1 MYQTSVS
8 VQNILC
14 IRLGKGYKIRAEIT
28 SCRQFCSS
36 TLHKESPQQC
46 SSKLSFYWW
55 APGYPLAKHRVGIF
69 FNSSPLEKLH
79 CCSIE
84 RGHFPATVFVNNY
97 FMVYIELIPRGFLEA
112 PSFTPILEPD
122 QLGVSR
128 NHEVWQGKR
137 GLGNRV
143 ACLFNIS
150 FLFSKNGQ
158 NCKLISTRGKHFL
171 LVSPKFLLSNKLRK
185 FFCFPC
191 VSRATFKN
199 VKLNKNFFIFEYSTL
214 TVNIF

>member
-1 MYQTSVS
+1 MRHLAQLYNIIHTYMYQTSVS

-36 TLHKESPQQC
+36 TLQKESPQQC

-112 PSFTPILEPD
+112 PSFAPILEPD
-122 QLGVSR
+122 HLTNWEFPETTR
-128 NHEVWQGKR
+128 FGKGR
-137 GLGNRV
+137 GGLAIGWLV
-143 ACLFNIS
+143 CLI
-150 FLFSKNGQ
+150 FLFIYQKWT
-158 NCKLISTRGKHFL
+158 KL
-171 LVSPKFLLSNKLRK
+171 
-185 FFCFPC
+185 
-191 VSRATFKN
+191 
-199 VKLNKNFFIFEYSTL
+199 
-214 TVNIF
+214 

>member
-128 NHEVWQGKR
+128 NHKVWQGKR

-158 NCKLISTRGKHFL
+158 NWYLISTRGKHFL